1 MNQLEIVEKLTKWM
15 TEFVEMPNNKLGN
28 WPPCPYARQARV
40 NNKIAIKF
48 STVDE
53 FTDVVRE
60 SFETLED
67 KEVVVICFDHRTVQP
82 DFLKN
87 LVIDMNNV
95 LMPMNYVILEDH
107 PDSLEYVNGVNMN
120 FGECGLLVLQKL
132 DKLNKASEQLKEKGY
147 YESWSQTE
155 LDEVVTWRFK

>member
-1 MNQLEIVEKLTKWM
+1 MNQLEIVGKLTKWM

-67 KEVVVICFDHRTVQP
+67 KEVVVR
-82 DFLKN
+82 
-87 LVIDMNNV
+87 M
-95 LMPMNYVILEDH
+95 
-107 PDSLEYVNGVNMN
+107 
-120 FGECGLLVLQKL
+120 
-132 DKLNKASEQLKEKGY
+132 
-147 YESWSQTE
+147 
-155 LDEVVTWRFK
+155 

>member
-1 MNQLEIVEKLTKWM
+1 MNQLEIVGKLTKWM

-67 KEVVVICFDHRTVQP
+67 KEVVVICFDHKTVQP

-107 PDSLEYVNGVNMN
+107 PDSLEYINGVNMN